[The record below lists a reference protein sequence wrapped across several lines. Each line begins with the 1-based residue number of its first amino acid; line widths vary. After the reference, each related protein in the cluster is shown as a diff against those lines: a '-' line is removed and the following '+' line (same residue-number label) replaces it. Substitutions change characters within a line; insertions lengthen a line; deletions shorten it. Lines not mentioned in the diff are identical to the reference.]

1 LSISFGLSNAPATC
15 QHALDI
21 ILSGLKWQL
30 CHVYLDH
37 VIIFSQSAE
46 QHVKDVDVVL
56 TRLREAG
63 VNLNLEKCTWLSD
76 EV

>member
-1 LSISFGLSNAPATC
+1 
-15 QHALDI
+15 
-21 ILSGLKWQL
+21 LSGLKWQH

-37 VIIFSQSAE
+37 VIIFSHSAE